1 MSSQSNNVYKYAI
14 LNKMIDARIKSL
26 CINKYSKEF
35 AILLNI
41 LVEIIV
47 SPLFE
52 KYHSLCET
60 LFYNNYHY
68 VNTLLQGDNIVGA
81 AEDYET
87 LCQVISLIK
96 EEIIEGSEDIDNKKI
111 VEKLVVYYCE

>member
-1 MSSQSNNVYKYAI
+1 
-14 LNKMIDARIKSL
+14 
-26 CINKYSKEF
+26 
-35 AILLNI
+35 
-41 LVEIIV
+41 
-47 SPLFE
+47 
-52 KYHSLCET
+52 
-60 LFYNNYHY
+60 
-68 VNTLLQGDNIVGA
+68 LLQGDNIVGA